1 MKGKESHLKSA
12 MHRARK
18 LLAPLCNR
26 KAQWVNM
33 RSKSTLMEDWNRVL
47 SCCDKPAY
55 IGIAEAIELEIQQGI
70 LKLDDRLP
78 PIRELAKGL
87 NLDYTTVAR
96 AYQEAQHRG
105 LITSKAGV
113 GSYVRIRNSN
123 QTDAEPTLIEMT
135 MNMAPEPQEPDILA
149 RMRHGARHVTEQG
162 NFHRLTRY
170 QDFGGSEDDQQA
182 AATWL
187 NGIIPYQQGRT
198 VLVTPG
204 IQATLAGLMTAL
216 VGTGNTLCAEAITYP
231 GVKAMAGLLGIRTLG
246 IPGDSEGILPDAL
259 EAHCRINKVKAL
271 YLNPTIQNPTTRT
284 IGETRR
290 REIVE
295 VARHFGLKIIE
306 DDPYSKLM
314 RNPPTSL
321 ASLAPE
327 LTYYVNGL
335 SKTCSAGLRIA
346 FLVCPT
352 ELESKR
358 IASSLRAT
366 QIMASPVCSALATQW
381 ILDGTAQMCL
391 DSIRSMSQRR
401 QSIAKRILGD
411 FKIETNPEGFHLWLN
426 LPSTWNQSAFCGR
439 LLNRGI
445 AIASADMFCLEGTTP
460 NAVRLSLGG
469 NLSDERIEHTLRIV
483 AETLHSYPPSSAQK
497 TNAFIARDH

>member
-1 MKGKESHLKSA
+1 M
-12 MHRARK
+12 RNRTD
-18 LLAPLCNR
+18 LLDNWN
-26 KAQWVNM
+26 KALADRN
-33 RSKSTLMEDWNRVL
+33 
-47 SCCDKPAY
+47 KPAY
-55 IGIAEAIELEIQQGI
+55 LAIAEAIELEIRQGL

-96 AYQEAQHRG
+96 AYQEAQQRG

-113 GSYVRIRNSN
+113 GSYVRIGNSN
-123 QTDAEPTLIEMT
+123 LRDAEPTLIEMT
-135 MNMAPEPQEPDILA
+135 MNMAPEPQEAELLA
-149 RMRHGARHVTEQG
+149 RMRQGTRHVMEQG

-170 QDFGGSEDDQQA
+170 QDFGGSDDDQQA
-182 AATWL
+182 AAAWL
-187 NGIIPYQQGRT
+187 NGVSPHHQGRT
-198 VLVTPG
+198 ILVTPG
-204 IQATLAGLMTAL
+204 IQGTLAGLMIAL
-216 VGTGNTLCAEAITYP
+216 VGAGNTLCAEAITYP
-231 GVKAMAGLLGIRTLG
+231 GVKAMAGQLGIRALG
-246 IPGDSEGILPDAL
+246 IPTDSEGILPDAL
-259 EAHCRINKVKAL
+259 EAHCRVNEVRAL

-284 IGETRR
+284 IGEARR

-314 RNPPTSL
+314 RSPPPSF

-327 LTYYVNGL
+327 LTYYVSGL
-335 SKTCSAGLRIA
+335 SKTVSAGLRIA
-346 FLVCPT
+346 FLVCPN

-366 QIMASPVCSALATQW
+366 QIMASPVCSALASQW

-391 DSIRSMSQRR
+391 DSIRLLSQKR
-401 QSIAKRILGD
+401 QMIAKRILGD
-411 FKIETNPEGFHLWLN
+411 FNYETNPEGFHLWLN

-445 AIASADMFCLEGTTP
+445 AIASADMFCLEGNTP

-469 NLSDERIEHTLRIV
+469 NLNDERIEHTLRIIS
-483 AETLHSYPPSSAQK
+483 ETLSSFPPASAQK
-497 TNAFIARDH
+497 QK

>member
-1 MKGKESHLKSA
+1 M
-12 MHRARK
+12 RNRTD
-18 LLAPLCNR
+18 LLDNWN
-26 KAQWVNM
+26 KALAD
-33 RSKSTLMEDWNRVL
+33 R
-47 SCCDKPAY
+47 DKPAY
-55 IGIAEAIELEIQQGI
+55 LAIAEAIELEIRQGL

-96 AYQEAQHRG
+96 AYQEAQQRG

-113 GSYVRIRNSN
+113 GSYVRIGNSN
-123 QTDAEPTLIEMT
+123 LRDAEPTLIEMT
-135 MNMAPEPQEPDILA
+135 MNMAPEPQEAELLA
-149 RMRHGARHVTEQG
+149 RMRQGTRHVMEQG

-170 QDFGGSEDDQQA
+170 QDFGGSDDDQQA
-182 AATWL
+182 AAAWL
-187 NGIIPYQQGRT
+187 NGVSGVSPHHLGRT
-198 VLVTPG
+198 ILVTPG
-204 IQATLAGLMTAL
+204 IQGTLAGLLTAL
-216 VGTGNTLCAEAITYP
+216 VGAGNTLCAEAITYP
-231 GVKAMAGLLGIRTLG
+231 GVKAMAGQLGIRALG
-246 IPGDSEGILPDAL
+246 IPTDSEGILPDAL
-259 EAHCRINKVKAL
+259 EANCRVNEVRAL

-284 IGETRR
+284 IGEPRR

-314 RNPPTSL
+314 RSPPPSF

-327 LTYYVNGL
+327 LTYYVSGL
-335 SKTCSAGLRIA
+335 SKTVSAGLRIA
-346 FLVCPT
+346 FLICPN

-391 DSIRSMSQRR
+391 NSIRLLSQKR
-401 QSIAKRILGD
+401 QMIAKRILGD
-411 FKIETNPEGFHLWLN
+411 FNYETNPEGFHLWLN

-445 AIASADMFCLEGTTP
+445 AIASADMFCLEGATP

-469 NLSDERIEHTLRIV
+469 NLNDERIEHTLRIIS
-483 AETLHSYPPSSAQK
+483 ETLSSFPPASAQK
-497 TNAFIARDH
+497 QR

>member
-1 MKGKESHLKSA
+1 
-12 MHRARK
+12 
-18 LLAPLCNR
+18 
-26 KAQWVNM
+26 M
-33 RSKSTLMEDWNRVL
+33 RSRSTLLEDWNKVL
-47 SCCDKPAY
+47 SSWDKPAY
-55 IGIAEAIELEIQQGI
+55 LAIAEAIELEIQRGVLQ
-70 LKLDDRLP
+70 LDDRLP

-123 QTDAEPTLIEMT
+123 QLEAEPTLIEMT
-135 MNMAPEPQEPDILA
+135 MNMAPEPQEPEILA

-170 QDFGGSEDDQQA
+170 QDFGGSEEDQQA
-182 AATWL
+182 ASTWL
-187 NGIIPYQQGRT
+187 NGISPHHKGRT

-204 IQATLAGLMTAL
+204 IQATLSGLMTAL
-216 VGTGNTLCAEAITYP
+216 VGSGNTLCAEAITYP

-246 IPGDSEGILPDAL
+246 IPGDGEGILPDAL
-259 EAHCRINKVKAL
+259 EAHCRVNKVRAL

-284 IGETRR
+284 ISETRR
-290 REIVE
+290 RELVE
-295 VARHFGLKIIE
+295 VARRFGLKIIE

-314 RNPPTSL
+314 RTPPTSL

-327 LTYYVNGL
+327 LTYYINGL

-366 QIMASPVCSALATQW
+366 QIMASPMCTALSTQW

-391 DSIRSMSQRR
+391 DSIRMMSQRR
-401 QSIAKRILGD
+401 QIIAKRILGD

-426 LPSTWNQSAFCGR
+426 LPSVWNQSAFCGR

-469 NLSDERIEHTLRIV
+469 NLGDERLEHTLRIV
-483 AETLHSYPPSSAQK
+483 AETLNSHLSSRDQSGS
-497 TNAFIARDH
+497 AFTAPDH

>member
-1 MKGKESHLKSA
+1 
-12 MHRARK
+12 
-18 LLAPLCNR
+18 
-26 KAQWVNM
+26 M
-33 RSKSTLMEDWNRVL
+33 RSKSTLLEDWNKAL
-47 SCCDKPAY
+47 FSCDKPAY
-55 IGIAEAIELEIQQGI
+55 IAIAETIETEIQQGV

-87 NLDYTTVAR
+87 SLDYTTVAR

-113 GSYVRIRNSN
+113 GSYVRIRNSSRL
-123 QTDAEPTLIEMT
+123 DVEPTLIEMT
-135 MNMAPEPQEPDILA
+135 MNMAPEPQEPEVLA
-149 RMRHGARHVTEQG
+149 RMRHGARHVSEQG

-170 QDFGGSEDDQQA
+170 QDFGGSEDDQRA
-182 AATWL
+182 AASWL
-187 NGIIPYQQGRT
+187 KGISPHHEGRT

-216 VGTGNTLCAEAITYP
+216 VGTGNTLCAESITYP
-231 GVKAMAGLLGIRTLG
+231 GVKAMAGLLGIKTLG
-246 IPGDSEGILPDAL
+246 IPNDSEGILPDAL
-259 EAHCRINKVKAL
+259 EAHCRINKVRAL

-284 IGETRR
+284 ISEPRR
-290 REIVE
+290 RELVE
-295 VARHFGLKIIE
+295 VARRFGLKIIE

-314 RNPPTSL
+314 RNPPTSF

-346 FLVCPT
+346 FLVCPS

-366 QIMASPVCSALATQW
+366 QIMASPMCSALATQW

-391 DSIRSMSQRR
+391 DSIRLMSQRR
-401 QSIAKRILGD
+401 QIIAKRILGD
-411 FKIETNPEGFHLWLN
+411 FKIESNPEGFHLWLN
-426 LPSTWNQSAFCGR
+426 LPSMWNQSAFCGR

-445 AIASADMFCLEGTTP
+445 AIASADMFCLEGATP

-469 NLSDERIEHTLRIV
+469 NLSDERLEHTLRIV
-483 AETLHSYPPSSAQK
+483 AETLNSHPSSSVRS
-497 TNAFIARDH
+497 TNEFTARGH

>member
-1 MKGKESHLKSA
+1 
-12 MHRARK
+12 
-18 LLAPLCNR
+18 
-26 KAQWVNM
+26 M
-33 RSKSTLMEDWNRVL
+33 RSKSTLLEEWNKTL
-47 SCCDKPAY
+47 SNCDKPAY
-55 IGIAEAIELEIQQGI
+55 MAIAETIELEIQQGI

-87 NLDYTTVAR
+87 DLDYTTVAR

-123 QTDAEPTLIEMT
+123 QLEAEPTLIEMT
-135 MNMAPEPQEPDILA
+135 MNMAPEPQEQEILA

-170 QDFGGSEDDQQA
+170 QDFGGSEEDQLA
-182 AATWL
+182 ASTWL
-187 NGIIPYQQGRT
+187 NGISPHHQGRT

-216 VGTGNTLCAEAITYP
+216 VGAGNTLCAETITYP

-246 IPGDSEGILPDAL
+246 IPSDGEGILPDAL
-259 EAHCRINKVKAL
+259 EAHCRVNKVRAL

-284 IGETRR
+284 ISETRR
-290 REIVE
+290 HELVE

-314 RNPPTSL
+314 RTPPPSL

-327 LTYYVNGL
+327 LTYYINGL

-366 QIMASPVCSALATQW
+366 QIMASPMCTALATQW

-391 DSIRSMSQRR
+391 DSIRMMSQRR
-401 QSIAKRILGD
+401 QLIAKRILGD
-411 FKIETNPEGFHLWLN
+411 FKIETNSEGFHLWLN
-426 LPSTWNQSAFCGR
+426 LPSVWNQSAFCGR

-445 AIASADMFCLEGTTP
+445 AIASADMFCLEGSTP

-469 NLSDERIEHTLRIV
+469 NLSDERIEQTLRIV
-483 AETLHSYPPSSAQK
+483 AETLNSYPPSSAQQQNK
-497 TNAFIARDH
+497 FTARDH

>member
-1 MKGKESHLKSA
+1 MDFS
-12 MHRARK
+12 
-18 LLAPLCNR
+18 N
-26 KAQWVNM
+26 
-33 RSKSTLMEDWNRVL
+33 DWNKALADRN
-47 SCCDKPAY
+47 KPAY
-55 IGIAEAIELEIQQGI
+55 LAIAEAIELEIRQGI
-70 LKLDDRLP
+70 LSLDDRLP

-87 NLDYTTVAR
+87 SLDYTTVAR

-113 GSYVRIRNSN
+113 GSYVRIQSSSQRG
-123 QTDAEPTLIEMT
+123 TEPTLIEMT
-135 MNMAPEPQEPDILA
+135 MNMAPEPQEPELLA
-149 RMRHGARHVTEQG
+149 RMRQGTRHVIEQG

-170 QDFGGSEDDQQA
+170 QDFGGSDNDQQA

-187 NGIIPYQQGRT
+187 SGVSPHHEGRT
-198 VLVTPG
+198 TLVTPG
-204 IQATLAGLMTAL
+204 IQGTLAGLMTAL
-216 VGTGNTLCAEAITYP
+216 VGADNILCAEAVTYP
-231 GVKAMAGLLGIRTLG
+231 GVKAMAGQLGIRTLG
-246 IPGDSEGILPDAL
+246 ILGDSEGILPDAL
-259 EAHCRINKVKAL
+259 EAHCRVNKVRAL

-284 IGETRR
+284 ISETRR
-290 REIVE
+290 LELVE

-314 RNPPTSL
+314 RKPPSSF

-358 IASSLRAT
+358 ISSSLRAT
-366 QIMASPVCSALATQW
+366 QIMASPMCSALATQW

-391 DSIRSMSQRR
+391 ESIRHMSQRR
-401 QSIAKRILGD
+401 QVIAKRVLGD

-483 AETLHSYPPSSAQK
+483 AETLNSHPTSSVQK
-497 TNAFIARDH
+497 RNEFTSRDH

>member
-1 MKGKESHLKSA
+1 
-12 MHRARK
+12 
-18 LLAPLCNR
+18 
-26 KAQWVNM
+26 M
-33 RSKSTLMEDWNRVL
+33 RSKSTLLEEWNKAL
-47 SCCDKPAY
+47 SNCDKPAY
-55 IGIAEAIELEIQQGI
+55 MAIAETIELEIQQGI

-87 NLDYTTVAR
+87 DLDYTTVAR

-113 GSYVRIRNSN
+113 GSYVRIRNAN
-123 QTDAEPTLIEMT
+123 QLEAEPTLIEMT
-135 MNMAPEPQEPDILA
+135 MNMAPEPQEQEILA

-170 QDFGGSEDDQQA
+170 QDFGGSEEDQLA
-182 AATWL
+182 ASTWL
-187 NGIIPYQQGRT
+187 NGISPHHQGRT

-216 VGTGNTLCAEAITYP
+216 VGAGNTLCAETITYP

-246 IPGDSEGILPDAL
+246 IPSDGEGILPDAL
-259 EAHCRINKVKAL
+259 EAHCRVNKVRAL

-284 IGETRR
+284 ISETRR
-290 REIVE
+290 HELVE

-314 RNPPTSL
+314 RTPPPSL

-327 LTYYVNGL
+327 LTYYINGL

-366 QIMASPVCSALATQW
+366 QIMASPMCTALTTQW

-391 DSIRSMSQRR
+391 DSIRMMSQRR
-401 QSIAKRILGD
+401 QLIAKRILGD
-411 FKIETNPEGFHLWLN
+411 FKIETNSEGFHLWLN
-426 LPSTWNQSAFCGR
+426 LPSVWNQSAFCGR

-445 AIASADMFCLEGTTP
+445 AIASADMFCLEGSTP

-469 NLSDERIEHTLRIV
+469 NLSDERIEQTLRIV
-483 AETLHSYPPSSAQK
+483 AETLNSYPPSSAQQQNK
-497 TNAFIARDH
+497 FTARDH

>member
-1 MKGKESHLKSA
+1 
-12 MHRARK
+12 
-18 LLAPLCNR
+18 
-26 KAQWVNM
+26 M
-33 RSKSTLMEDWNRVL
+33 RSKSTLLEEWNKAL
-47 SCCDKPAY
+47 SNCDKPAY
-55 IGIAEAIELEIQQGI
+55 MAIAETIELEIQQGI

-87 NLDYTTVAR
+87 DLDYTTVAR

-123 QTDAEPTLIEMT
+123 QLEAEPTLIEMT
-135 MNMAPEPQEPDILA
+135 MNMAPEPQEQEILA

-170 QDFGGSEDDQQA
+170 QDFGGSEEDQLA
-182 AATWL
+182 ASTWL
-187 NGIIPYQQGRT
+187 NGISPHHQGRT

-216 VGTGNTLCAEAITYP
+216 VGAGNTLCAETITYP

-246 IPGDSEGILPDAL
+246 IPSDGEGILPDAL
-259 EAHCRINKVKAL
+259 EAHCRVNKVRAL

-284 IGETRR
+284 ISETRR
-290 REIVE
+290 HELVE

-314 RNPPTSL
+314 RTPPPSL

-327 LTYYVNGL
+327 LTYYINGL

-366 QIMASPVCSALATQW
+366 QIMASPMCTALATQW

-391 DSIRSMSQRR
+391 DSIRMMSQRR
-401 QSIAKRILGD
+401 QLIAKRILGD
-411 FKIETNPEGFHLWLN
+411 FKIETNSEGFHLWLN
-426 LPSTWNQSAFCGR
+426 LPSVWNQSAFCGR

-445 AIASADMFCLEGTTP
+445 AIASADMFCLEGSTP

-469 NLSDERIEHTLRIV
+469 NLSDERIEQTLRIV
-483 AETLHSYPPSSAQK
+483 AETLNSYPPSSAQQQNK
-497 TNAFIARDH
+497 FTARDH

>member
-1 MKGKESHLKSA
+1 MR
-12 MHRARK
+12 MRNRTD
-18 LLAPLCNR
+18 LL
-26 KAQWVNM
+26 
-33 RSKSTLMEDWNRVL
+33 EDWNKALVD
-47 SCCDKPAY
+47 SNKPAY
-55 IGIAEAIELEIQQGI
+55 VAIAEVIELEIRQGI

-123 QTDAEPTLIEMT
+123 QLEAEPTLIQMT
-135 MNMAPEPQEPDILA
+135 MNMAPEPQEADILS
-149 RMRHGARHVTEQG
+149 RMRHGTRHVIEQG

-170 QDFGGSEDDQQA
+170 QDFGGSEDDQLA
-182 AATWL
+182 ASTWL
-187 NGIIPYQQGRT
+187 SGVSPHHQGRT

-216 VGTGNTLCAEAITYP
+216 VGAGNTLCAEAVTYP
-231 GVKAMAGLLGIRTLG
+231 GVKAMAGQLGIKTLG
-246 IPGDSEGILPDAL
+246 IPTDSEGILPDAL
-259 EAHCRINKVKAL
+259 EAHCRINEVRAL
-271 YLNPTIQNPTTRT
+271 YLNPTIQNPTTHT
-284 IGETRR
+284 IGEARR
-290 REIVE
+290 REIVQ
-295 VARHFGLKIIE
+295 VARHFDLRIIE

-314 RNPPTSL
+314 HRPPPSF

-327 LTYYVNGL
+327 LTYYVSGL
-335 SKTCSAGLRIA
+335 SKTVSAGLRIA
-346 FLVCPT
+346 FLVCPN

-366 QIMASPVCSALATQW
+366 QIMASPICSALATQW

-391 DSIRSMSQRR
+391 DSIKLMSKRR
-401 QSIAKRILGD
+401 QEIAKRILGD
-411 FKIETNPEGFHLWLN
+411 FNYEANPEGFHLWLN
-426 LPSTWNQSAFCGR
+426 LPSAWNQSAFCGR

-469 NLSDERIEHTLRIV
+469 SLNDERIEHTLRIIS
-483 AETLHSYPPSSAQK
+483 ETLNSFPPASAQK
-497 TNAFIARDH
+497 KTA

>member
-1 MKGKESHLKSA
+1 
-12 MHRARK
+12 
-18 LLAPLCNR
+18 
-26 KAQWVNM
+26 
-33 RSKSTLMEDWNRVL
+33 
-47 SCCDKPAY
+47 
-55 IGIAEAIELEIQQGI
+55 
-70 LKLDDRLP
+70 
-78 PIRELAKGL
+78 
-87 NLDYTTVAR
+87 
-96 AYQEAQHRG
+96 
-105 LITSKAGV
+105 
-113 GSYVRIRNSN
+113 
-123 QTDAEPTLIEMT
+123 
-135 MNMAPEPQEPDILA
+135 
-149 RMRHGARHVTEQG
+149 VTEQG

-170 QDFGGSEDDQQA
+170 QDFGGSEEDQLA
-182 AATWL
+182 ASTWL
-187 NGIIPYQQGRT
+187 NGISPHHQGRT

-216 VGTGNTLCAEAITYP
+216 VGAGNTLCAETITYP

-246 IPGDSEGILPDAL
+246 IPSDGEGILPDAL
-259 EAHCRINKVKAL
+259 EAHCRVNKVRAL

-284 IGETRR
+284 ISETRR
-290 REIVE
+290 HELVE

-314 RNPPTSL
+314 RTPPPSL

-327 LTYYVNGL
+327 LTYYINGL

-366 QIMASPVCSALATQW
+366 QIMASPMCTALATQW

-391 DSIRSMSQRR
+391 DSIRMMSQRR
-401 QSIAKRILGD
+401 QLIAKRILGD
-411 FKIETNPEGFHLWLN
+411 FKIETNSEGFHLWLN
-426 LPSTWNQSAFCGR
+426 LPSVWNQSAFCGR

-445 AIASADMFCLEGTTP
+445 AIASADMFCLEGSTP

-469 NLSDERIEHTLRIV
+469 NLSDERIEQTLRIV
-483 AETLHSYPPSSAQK
+483 AETLNSYPPSSAQQQNK
-497 TNAFIARDH
+497 FTARDH

>member
-1 MKGKESHLKSA
+1 MRQRTDLLESWNKV
-12 MHRARK
+12 
-18 LLAPLCNR
+18 LADSN
-26 KAQWVNM
+26 
-33 RSKSTLMEDWNRVL
+33 
-47 SCCDKPAY
+47 KPAY
-55 IGIAEAIELEIQQGI
+55 VAIAEAIELEIRQGI

-87 NLDYTTVAR
+87 NLDYTTIAR

-113 GSYVRIRNSN
+113 GSYIRIRGA
-123 QTDAEPTLIEMT
+123 QEVDTEPTLIEMT
-135 MNMAPEPQEPDILA
+135 MNMAPEPQEPDLLA
-149 RMRHGARHVTEQG
+149 RMRNGVRHVSEQG
-162 NFHRLTRY
+162 HFHRLTRY
-170 QDFGGSEDDQQA
+170 QDFGGTDNDQLA
-182 AATWL
+182 ASTWL
-187 NGIIPYQQGRT
+187 SGISPHHQGRT
-198 VLVTPG
+198 MLVTPG
-204 IQATLAGLMTAL
+204 IQATLAGLMSAL
-216 VGTGNTLCAEAITYP
+216 VGADKKLCAEAITYP

-246 IPGDSEGILPDAL
+246 IPGDGEGILPDAL
-259 EAHCRINKVKAL
+259 EAHCRIHEVKAL

-284 IGETRR
+284 ISARR
-290 REIVE
+290 RQEIVV

-314 RNPPTSL
+314 ANPPPSF

-327 LTYYVNGL
+327 LTYYLSGL
-335 SKTCSAGLRIA
+335 SKTVSAGLRIA

-352 ELESKR
+352 EQESKR
-358 IASSLRAT
+358 VASSLRAT

-391 DSIRSMSQRR
+391 DSIKLMSKRR
-401 QSIAKRILGD
+401 QEIAKRVLGD
-411 FKIETNPEGFHLWLN
+411 FNYEANPEGFHLWLN
-426 LPSTWNQSAFCGR
+426 LPSAWSQSAFCGR

-469 NLSDERIEHTLRIV
+469 NLNDERIEHTLRIIS
-483 AETLHSYPPSSAQK
+483 ETLNSHPGTRSDRIISSRGLQVP
-497 TNAFIARDH
+497 TTR

>member
-1 MKGKESHLKSA
+1 
-12 MHRARK
+12 
-18 LLAPLCNR
+18 
-26 KAQWVNM
+26 M
-33 RSKSTLMEDWNRVL
+33 RSRSILLEDWKNVL
-47 SCCDKPAY
+47 STCNKPAY
-55 IGIAEAIELEIQQGI
+55 MAIAEAIELEIQQGV

-113 GSYVRIRNSN
+113 GSYVRIKNSN
-123 QTDAEPTLIEMT
+123 QLEAEPTLIEMT
-135 MNMAPEPQEPDILA
+135 MNMAPEPQEPEILA

-182 AATWL
+182 ASKWL
-187 NGIIPYQQGRT
+187 NGISPHHKGRT

-204 IQATLAGLMTAL
+204 IQATLSGLMTAL
-216 VGTGNTLCAEAITYP
+216 VGSGNTLCAETITYP
-231 GVKAMAGLLGIRTLG
+231 GVKAMAGLLGIKTLG

-259 EAHCRINKVKAL
+259 EAHCRINKVRAL

-284 IGETRR
+284 ISESRR
-290 REIVE
+290 RELVD
-295 VARHFGLKIIE
+295 VTRHFGLKIIE

-314 RNPPTSL
+314 RNPPTSF

-366 QIMASPVCSALATQW
+366 QIMASPMCTALATQW

-391 DSIRSMSQRR
+391 DSIREMSQRR
-401 QSIAKRILGD
+401 QIIAKRILGD

-426 LPSTWNQSAFCGR
+426 LPSVWNQSAFCGR

-445 AIASADMFCLEGTTP
+445 AIASADMFCLESTTP

-469 NLSDERIEHTLRIV
+469 NLGDERLEHTLRIV
-483 AETLHSYPPSSAQK
+483 ADTLNSHSSS
-497 TNAFIARDH
+497 RDQNRNDFTT

>member
-1 MKGKESHLKSA
+1 
-12 MHRARK
+12 
-18 LLAPLCNR
+18 
-26 KAQWVNM
+26 M
-33 RSKSTLMEDWNRVL
+33 RSRSTLLEDWNKVL
-47 SCCDKPAY
+47 SSCDKPAY
-55 IGIAEAIELEIQQGI
+55 LAIAEAIELEIQRGVLQ
-70 LKLDDRLP
+70 LDDRLP

-123 QTDAEPTLIEMT
+123 QLEAEPTLIEMT
-135 MNMAPEPQEPDILA
+135 MNMAPEPQEPELLA

-170 QDFGGSEDDQQA
+170 QDFGGTEDDQQA
-182 AATWL
+182 AAVWL
-187 NGIIPYQQGRT
+187 NGVSPHHKGRT

-204 IQATLAGLMTAL
+204 IQATLAGLMNGL
-216 VGTGNTLCAEAITYP
+216 VGAGNTLCAEAITYP

-246 IPGDSEGILPDAL
+246 IPGDAQGILPDAL
-259 EAHCRINKVKAL
+259 EAHCRINKVRAL

-284 IGETRR
+284 ISETRR

-295 VARHFGLKIIE
+295 VARYFGLKIIE

-314 RNPPTSL
+314 HNPPTSL

-335 SKTCSAGLRIA
+335 SKNLQCGPSIA

-366 QIMASPVCSALATQW
+366 QIMASPMCSALATQW

-391 DSIRSMSQRR
+391 DNIRLMSQRR
-401 QSIAKRILGD
+401 QLIARRMLGD
-411 FKIETNPEGFHLWLN
+411 FKIETNPEAFHLWLN
-426 LPSTWNQSAFCGR
+426 LPSAWSQSAFCGR

-445 AIASADMFCLEGTTP
+445 AIASADMFCLEGATP

-469 NLSDERIEHTLRIV
+469 NLNDERLEHTLRIV
-483 AETLHSYPPSSAQK
+483 AETLNSYPA
-497 TNAFIARDH
+497 NH

>member
-1 MKGKESHLKSA
+1 
-12 MHRARK
+12 
-18 LLAPLCNR
+18 
-26 KAQWVNM
+26 M
-33 RSKSTLMEDWNRVL
+33 RSRSTLLEDWNKVL
-47 SCCDKPAY
+47 SSCNKPAY
-55 IGIAEAIELEIQQGI
+55 LAIAEAIELEIQRGV

-113 GSYVRIRNSN
+113 GSYVRIRNLN
-123 QTDAEPTLIEMT
+123 QLEAEPTLIEMT
-135 MNMAPEPQEPDILA
+135 MNMAPEPQEPELLA

-170 QDFGGSEDDQQA
+170 QDFGGTEDDQQA
-182 AATWL
+182 AAVWL
-187 NGIIPYQQGRT
+187 NGVSPHHKGRT

-204 IQATLAGLMTAL
+204 IQATLAGLMNGL
-216 VGTGNTLCAEAITYP
+216 VGAGNTLCAEAITYP
-231 GVKAMAGLLGIRTLG
+231 GVKAMAGLLGMRTLG
-246 IPGDSEGILPDAL
+246 IPGDAQGILPDAL
-259 EAHCRINKVKAL
+259 EAHCRINKVRAL

-284 IGETRR
+284 ISEPRR
-290 REIVE
+290 RELVE
-295 VARHFGLKIIE
+295 VARRFGLKIIE

-366 QIMASPVCSALATQW
+366 QIMASPMCSALATQW

-391 DSIRSMSQRR
+391 DNIRHMSQRR
-401 QSIAKRILGD
+401 QMIAKRILGD
-411 FKIETNPEGFHLWLN
+411 FKIESNPEGFHLWLN
-426 LPSTWNQSAFCGR
+426 LPSMWNQSAFCGR

-445 AIASADMFCLEGTTP
+445 AIASADMFCLEGATP

-469 NLSDERIEHTLRIV
+469 NLSDERLEHTLRIV
-483 AETLHSYPPSSAQK
+483 AETLNSHPSSSAQT
-497 TNAFIARDH
+497 TNEFTARGH